1 MKIVIADDHRIVRE
15 GLRLILAH
23 DESISIVAEVSDGV
37 ELLRV
42 LESAEVDVVLLDVRM
57 PNCSGL
63 EALERLRL
71 IQTAVRIIILS
82 MYDDP
87 AHVRRAIEL
96 GAAGYLLKSVSRD
109 ELLSALHIVAAG
121 GSYIQGDLTGPL
133 VSRMVSG
140 PSNRLA
146 ADIDV
151 EGRRLLELLV
161 AGHDNRA
168 IAAELSVSEAAV
180 KGRLHRLYAT
190 LGVSR
195 RSDAVA
201 AALRMGLVP

>member
-1 MKIVIADDHRIVRE
+1 MEETA
-15 GLRLILAH
+15 
-23 DESISIVAEVSDGV
+23 SC
-37 ELLRV
+37 
-42 LESAEVDVVLLDVRM
+42 EVDVVLLDVWM
-57 PNCSGL
+57 PKCSGL

-133 VSRMVSG
+133 VSRRGSG
-140 PSNRLA
+140 PR
-146 ADIDV
+146 
-151 EGRRLLELLV
+151 
-161 AGHDNRA
+161 
-168 IAAELSVSEAAV
+168 
-180 KGRLHRLYAT
+180 
-190 LGVSR
+190 
-195 RSDAVA
+195 
-201 AALRMGLVP
+201 